1 MTPQPQEEEI
11 FMRILLQEIKK
22 KEFKPYMN
30 HPKKAVWFEDIDNI
44 VREQFRSRPAPSP
57 PTEYFITHDINCGEY
72 SSTIAVASPEKPIQ
86 IDDQTVKVGG
96 ITIRFDSEIESIE
109 TIDEYG
115 ESLRTGGEPR

>member
-1 MTPQPQEEEI
+1 MTPQPQQEYLINEVLINAIGEWHKGPHDI
-11 FMRILLQEIKK
+11 TKILSLL
-22 KEFKPYMN
+22 
-30 HPKKAVWFEDIDNI
+30 
-44 VREQFRSRPAPSP
+44 RSRPAPSP